1 MTARAASWRCCRWS
15 ARTGLPDGAKLPVLV
30 LLGIVGAALLYGDGV
45 ITPAISVLSAM
56 EGLKLV
62 APSFDEFIVP
72 VTLAILIGLFVIQR
86 QGTESIG
93 RLFGPVMVIWFV
105 VIAVLGAINIV
116 AAPAIVKAVNPAG
129 SRELPRHRTRYRVR
143 GDRRGV
149 PGADRRRGALCRH
162 GPCRRRPRSAAPGS
176 GWCCRR

>member
-1 MTARAASWRCCRWS
+1 MTARAAFWRCCRSS
-15 ARTGLPDGAKLPVLV
+15 AADRIANGAKLPVLV

-62 APSFDEFIVP
+62 APSFGEFIVP
-72 VTLAILIGLFVIQR
+72 VTLAILIGLFAIQR
-86 QGTESIG
+86 YGTESIG

-116 AAPAIVKAVNPAG
+116 AAPAIVKAINPAAAG
-129 SRELPRHRTRYRVR
+129 AFLAGES
-143 GDRRGV
+143 GD
-149 PGADRRRGALCRH
+149 L
-162 GPCRRRPRSAAPGS
+162 RSP
-176 GWCCRR
+176 